1 MVSRR
6 LCDLRRIKFFLTKP
20 GRNGSKATVMAQI
33 DLSPTISVSPDMAAA
48 NVQPIVGTPT
58 FFQQPNTS
66 GIETVRETS
75 DLITQVQENNTRKI
89 QAEQKS
95 RQLKNDAAF
104 NTLPTLDQQEV
115 LGYQKQYGGIPR
127 NAGGGIDIDKVRTQS
142 QEDARMRRANFMM
155 ASTMA
160 GMERNEGVKV
170 NPATGKLETVL
181 QAIDPSTGQV
191 AWELF
196 PGTVPPETL
205 KGTSGGRGDFT
216 ALQREQVVAALAGD
230 KKILQDIPTMF
241 QLVNTPSGLT
251 GGGPVGPL
259 SGSVV
264 GQFGSRVSAAMGGEE
279 VFNAQRKLTQFISR
293 QAIEAANLLKGPL
306 TEKELAFLRNS
317 IPRLDDT
324 EAVWSDWLNGLYQ
337 MYRDRIQ
344 NTETALSG
352 KEAAGDFV
360 DPATAEAAVR
370 DYQKRLEIA
379 SGSMAAQTPPGAAPQ
394 AAPPISQVGI
404 SQAPAPGFTAPA
416 AFPEPGDAPP
426 AELP

>member
-1 MVSRR
+1 
-6 LCDLRRIKFFLTKP
+6 
-20 GRNGSKATVMAQI
+20 
-33 DLSPTISVSPDMAAA
+33 
-48 NVQPIVGTPT
+48 
-58 FFQQPNTS
+58 
-66 GIETVRETS
+66 
-75 DLITQVQENNTRKI
+75 
-89 QAEQKS
+89 
-95 RQLKNDAAF
+95 
-104 NTLPTLDQQEV
+104 
-115 LGYQKQYGGIPR
+115 
-127 NAGGGIDIDKVRTQS
+127 
-142 QEDARMRRANFMM
+142 MRRANFIYA
-155 ASTMA
+155 ASVA
-160 GMERNEGVKV
+160 GLETKEGVKV
-170 NPATGKLETVL
+170 NPETGKLETVL
-181 QAIDPSTGQV
+181 HGIDLSTGQV

-196 PGTVPPETL
+196 PGTVSTDTL

-251 GGGPVGPL
+251 GRGPVGPL

-264 GQFGSRVSAAMGGEE
+264 GQFGSRVSAAMGGED

-344 NTETALSG
+344 NTESALSG
-352 KEAAGDFV
+352 KEAAGNFV

-379 SGSMAAQTPPGAAPQ
+379 SGSMAAQTPPAAASQ
-394 AAPPISQVGI
+394 AAPPISQVSI

-426 AELP
+426 VELP